1 MKQNI
6 FSRLIQSFKR
16 KRQFSLPKERYFL
29 IIGSHINYLMGCCTL
44 QGIKDVHEEEP
55 DAKFYEITKKE
66 YENFD
71 NQEYSKD
78 TDWLSLSK
86 SYDEII

>member
-1 MKQNI
+1 
-6 FSRLIQSFKR
+6 
-16 KRQFSLPKERYFL
+16 
-29 IIGSHINYLMGCCTL
+29 MGCCTL

-55 DAKFYEITKKE
+55 DAKFYEIKKE

>member
-1 MKQNI
+1 
-6 FSRLIQSFKR
+6 
-16 KRQFSLPKERYFL
+16 
-29 IIGSHINYLMGCCTL
+29 MGCCTL

-55 DAKFYEITKKE
+55 DAKFYEIIKKE